1 MESEMPRINPATSLN
16 TPEKSKPMLE
26 GFAKQFGM
34 VPTLIQTLAHSSAG
48 LKFYLSQVEAL
59 SAGELS
65 AQLREQIALVT
76 AGINHCD
83 YCASVHTLAGKRRG
97 LSSEELAANLA
108 GSSQDEKV
116 QVALNFAK
124 EIVTKN
130 GNVSDEAME
139 CIRGGG
145 YSESEIVEI
154 IAHVGMNIFTNY
166 FNHIAR
172 TTIDFPLVQ
181 TIRH

>member
-1 MESEMPRINPATSLN
+1 MPRINPVTSFN

-26 GFAKQFGM
+26 GVAKQFGM
-34 VPTLIQTLAHSSAG
+34 VPTLIQTLAHSSVG
-48 LKFYLSQVEAL
+48 LKFYLNQVAAL
-59 SAGELS
+59 SVGELS

-83 YCASVHTLAGKRRG
+83 YCASAHTLAGKKLG
-97 LSSEELAANLA
+97 LSAEELVANLA
-108 GSSQDEKV
+108 GSSEDAKV

-130 GNVSDEAME
+130 GYVSDEAME

-154 IAHVGMNIFTNY
+154 IAHVGLNTFTNY
-166 FNHIAR
+166 FNHIAK

-181 TIRH
+181 TTKN